1 MNNPI
6 LIRFLGAAILLG
18 LAIFVHEAGH
28 FIAAKRRGVRVEI
41 FSLGFGPKI
50 FSFCRGDTK
59 YQLSLIPLGG
69 YIKMAGENPG
79 EGKGAPDEF
88 FSKTPFE
95 RISIV
100 AAGPFMNLILAY
112 IVIAVMFA
120 IGVKLPEY
128 SSKIIP
134 AEVGETIIGAPA
146 YLAGI
151 TPGDKIISINGKKV
165 LEWQEMAVIIHKNAG
180 KEISLMVKRKD
191 KIFQVSVT
199 PISQGINADNTGI
212 IGISPPASGYY
223 IERFGWKSIPYA
235 FYAVVKQIGMT
246 YKILWGLITNPG
258 EFRKLVG
265 GPIMVVQMAG
275 EEARKGLSGFLGFM
289 GSINIMLAI
298 INLIPFPVLDGGHI
312 MFFLIEKF
320 RHKALS
326 IKTQEFTQKVGL
338 SFLIA
343 LMVFLMANDTLKQ
356 VNRAKALRKTNTGT
370 GQKVP

>member
-50 FSFCRGDTK
+50 FSFFRGDTK

-79 EGKGAPDEF
+79 EGKGASDEF

-100 AAGPFMNLILAY
+100 AAGPLMNLILAY
-112 IVIAVMFA
+112 IVIAAMFA

-128 SSKIIP
+128 SNQTIP
-134 AEVGETIIGAPA
+134 AEIGETIVGAPA
-146 YLAGI
+146 YSAGI
-151 TPGDKIISINGKKV
+151 IPGDKIISINGKKV
-165 LEWQEMAVIIHKNAG
+165 LEWQDMAVIIHKNAG
-180 KEISLMVKRKD
+180 KEIKLMVKRKD
-191 KIFQVSVT
+191 KIFPISVT
-199 PISQGINADNTGI
+199 PISQDIGTDNMGI
-212 IGISPPASGYY
+212 IGISPPASGYC

-235 FYAVVKQIGMT
+235 AYTVVRQIGMT
-246 YKILWGLITNPG
+246 YKTLWGLITNPG
-258 EFRKLVG
+258 KFRKLVG

-320 RHKALS
+320 RHKAISL
-326 IKTQEFTQKVGL
+326 KTQEFTQKVGL
-338 SFLIA
+338 SCLIA
-343 LMVFLMANDTLKQ
+343 LMVFLMANDTLKH
-356 VNRAKALRKTNTGT
+356 VHRAKALRKTMTDTGE
-370 GQKVP
+370 KR